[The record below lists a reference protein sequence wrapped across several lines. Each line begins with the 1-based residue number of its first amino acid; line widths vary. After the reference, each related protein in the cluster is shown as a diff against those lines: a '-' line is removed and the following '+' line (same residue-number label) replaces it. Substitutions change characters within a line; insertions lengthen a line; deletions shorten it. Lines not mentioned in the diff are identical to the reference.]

1 MFDNKERQGENSAI
15 ESSFSLDF
23 FDSDELSKIDL
34 DKYHVESK
42 VRYITHV
49 SISLPRKWL
58 WTKPCKTPQASLLAA
73 ENMVCARLLWEAGF
87 VPVSDLGLA
96 KGAAN
101 GWAHDVRSQYS
112 WIHEGS
118 HMFIGETREVI
129 VPEGMSPRKFR
140 KEFHKVQFNPDSLQS
155 GHIGSVTVSPSAQSH
170 WCNGV

>member
-1 MFDNKERQGENSAI
+1 MSDSEQQQGENSDTR
-15 ESSFSLDF
+15 SSFSLDF

-34 DKYHVESK
+34 DKYHIQSK

-58 WTKPCKTPQASLLAA
+58 WTKPCKTPVASLLAA

-87 VPVSDLGLA
+87 VPVNDLGSHA
-96 KGAAN
+96 TN
-101 GWAHDVRSQYS
+101 GWTHDVRNHYS

-118 HMFIGETREVI
+118 RMFIGETREVI

-155 GHIGSVTVSPSAQSH
+155 GHIGSVTVTPDAYSH
-170 WCNGV
+170 WCSGV